1 MDYEKFIK
9 VRKNLDIDLDDD
21 KNYKEV
27 REDFKRVLKAVVEME
42 DILSVVSDDTEKLDF
57 NENTESNEIR
67 RRGE

>member
-67 RRGE
+67 R